1 MKIYFVDEKKKNLCI
16 KKRIEEITEKE
27 IDYKENINGRI
38 NKSDIVI
45 TTDFNDNYDEY
56 KKVNNLIIITNRKE
70 KESIFKM
77 TEYLNTL
84 DIVYDNT
91 KNYEYIADRI
101 SRILQ

>member
-84 DIVYDNT
+84 DIV
-91 KNYEYIADRI
+91 
-101 SRILQ
+101 

>member
-45 TTDFNDNYDEY
+45 TTDFNDNYD
-56 KKVNNLIIITNRKE
+56 
-70 KESIFKM
+70 
-77 TEYLNTL
+77 
-84 DIVYDNT
+84 
-91 KNYEYIADRI
+91 
-101 SRILQ
+101 

>member
-1 MKIYFVDEKKKNLCI
+1 MKIYFIDEKKKNLCI

-27 IDYKENINGRI
+27 IEYKENINGRI

-45 TTDFNDNYDEY
+45 TTDFNDKYDEY
-56 KKVNNLIIITNRKE
+56 KKVNNLIIITNRKD

-77 TEYLNTL
+77 TEYLNRI
-84 DIVYDNT
+84 DIIYVDT

-101 SRILQ
+101 SRIL